1 MPHPRKIRP
10 ALFRPTAR
18 RLRVE
23 SLEDRLAPAI
33 FTGAG
38 PDMTI
43 ELNNPN
49 EVATLGT
56 NGTTVTVTLNNGTAN
71 TAATGGHVTGNGT
84 ATATFAS
91 ATYNGTIFIADTAA
105 GTAVAFANST
115 GAYLSQFNVT
125 LNDPASGN
133 ITFAGTS
140 TFAQTVTVVT
150 SAGFVASDA
159 DSSVTLAPAPASLV
173 VNAVGHDI
181 LFAGALVVAG
191 QTTSGRECDPGR
203 QPGQRLR
210 RPPGG

>member
-38 PDMTI
+38 PDMAI

-49 EVATLGT
+49 EVATLST

-115 GAYLSQFNVT
+115 GPTCPSST
-125 LNDPASGN
+125 SPS
-133 ITFAGTS
+133 TTRRPGTS
-140 TFAQTVTVVT
+140 P
-150 SAGFVASDA
+150 S
-159 DSSVTLAPAPASLV
+159 PAPRRSPRR
-173 VNAVGHDI
+173 
-181 LFAGALVVAG
+181 
-191 QTTSGRECDPGR
+191 SPPSPRPGSSPR
-203 QPGQRLR
+203 TPA
-210 RPPGG
+210 RP